1 MIGDGEKY
9 HYLAVT
15 NSLGSVQGNSWNH
28 EKKIFCLNWFNSYTS
43 KNKLKEHEKIG
54 SNHDTCCIE
63 MPEWVNKISKHN
75 PGEKLLKALFTIYL
89 DLECT
94 LKKLQSI

>member
-1 MIGDGEKY
+1 
-9 HYLAVT
+9 
-15 NSLGSVQGNSWNH
+15 
-28 EKKIFCLNWFNSYTS
+28 
-43 KNKLKEHEKIG
+43 
-54 SNHDTCCIE
+54 